1 MNYRLI
7 LFAATFVFLVVFS
20 AQLVPHSASAQ
31 KQDKTPKEDPRY
43 LHRSSFRPDNRA
55 NINSYRLYDGD
66 VIMMTIEDDK
76 GIAQDQIEIVL
87 KSDPNVT
94 WWKSIIVRDGARSG
108 ETVNSI
114 STQDDDHGPKAMRL
128 NFADLHNT
136 WSLDFAKAKV
146 LGVHT
151 NMYRFAGW
159 GGGVERPFFEGLN
172 GKRVIFTWQKD

>member
-31 KQDKTPKEDPRY
+31 KESAQKNPNSLTP
-43 LHRSSFRPDNRA
+43 SSFRPDNRA
-55 NINSYRLYDGD
+55 NINNYRLYDGD
-66 VIMMTIEDDK
+66 AIMMTIEDDK

-114 STQDDDHGPKAMRL
+114 STQDDDHGPKAMRM
-128 NFADLHNT
+128 NFADVKNT
-136 WSLDFAKAKV
+136 GWFYLAFAKGKF

-151 NMYRFAGW
+151 QMYYIGGAGQ
-159 GGGVERPFFEGLN
+159 EFFNGLN